1 MQGSNAKTAE
11 RHIKAPENI
20 SGAVSTPKN
29 AKQNQ
34 LSLLGFCQP
43 TQLCSRE
50 IMGQYLFI
58 GKSGIRHALGSFLTH
73 SHCMAPAFSFK
84 V

>member
-1 MQGSNAKTAE
+1 MQKTAE

-29 AKQNQ
+29 AKAKSTEPTWI
-34 LSLLGFCQP
+34 LSTYSTFVPGNN
-43 TQLCSRE
+43 
-50 IMGQYLFI
+50 GQYLFI

-73 SHCMAPAFSFK
+73 SHCMAQPFPLK